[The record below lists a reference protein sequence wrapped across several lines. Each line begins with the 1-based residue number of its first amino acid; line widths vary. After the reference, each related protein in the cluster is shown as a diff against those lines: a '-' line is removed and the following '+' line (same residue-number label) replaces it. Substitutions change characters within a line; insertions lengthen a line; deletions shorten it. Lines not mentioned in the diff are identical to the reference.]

1 MATFFYTSSAPYS
14 RVTFL
19 PAKSS
24 PGILLF
30 REIVVRRIPKLQT
43 FKFKIS
49 ALLVLMVMLATVLV
63 GGASLL
69 VAEHEMRK
77 VIAAQEMSML
87 SSAAAYLGRDI
98 TSKQQVLR
106 VLAQSLQAEP
116 VAASRI
122 QGQLELR
129 EALRDE
135 FFNVTAYSADG
146 KLVANLQDRRLIGK
160 LNSKNRQYFHDTIA
174 AQEGIVSEPFRS
186 VLSGRPVVAITQ
198 PVLGRDGSIEY
209 VLVGTIDLQRPA
221 FAGQLNALRD
231 RSEGYLFILTA
242 DGTTLYHPDPSRVLT
257 QSNTPGTLEHAVLS
271 EPDGW
276 RDDALD
282 HGEPVLLA
290 HKRLQRADWTLA
302 VSFPIR
308 DAFASMSSLRW
319 RAFVAASVVALV
331 AGLLAWLF
339 MRPLLAPLYRLYGQV
354 RAFGRDEVDIEL
366 FNTSNPDEFGH
377 LSRAFYQVARQ
388 QQMAERNLQRLATT
402 DALTGAHNRRMFDEF
417 FPQALKR
424 AIRAGQQIGLA
435 VLDIDYF
442 KGINDNFGHQAGDA
456 VLVQFADRL
465 RNAVRSTDTVARIAG
480 DEFVIVFEHLEAGH
494 DVNLLGQKIVAA
506 MQAPFE
512 VNGRPLNV
520 TASIGIALTTE
531 LPADVDKVM
540 LAADQALYCVKAAG
554 RNGFAVN
561 TVGAERMLAVRD
573 FGAPSKQDK
582 EKKIWPSSRF

>member
-1 MATFFYTSSAPYS
+1 MRT
-14 RVTFL
+14 
-19 PAKSS
+19 
-24 PGILLF
+24 
-30 REIVVRRIPKLQT
+30 IPKLRT
-43 FKFKIS
+43 FKFKIT
-49 ALLVLMVMLATVLV
+49 ALMVLMVMLATVLV
-63 GGASLL
+63 GGVSLL

-87 SSAAAYLGRDI
+87 SSAAAYLDRDI

-106 VLAQSLQAEP
+106 VLAESLQSETL
-116 VAASRI
+116 AAPKM
-122 QGQLELR
+122 QAQLELR
-129 EALRDE
+129 GALRDE
-135 FFNVTAYSADG
+135 FFNVTAYDTDG
-146 KLVANLQDRRLIGK
+146 RLVANLQDRRMIGK
-160 LNSKNRQYFHDTIA
+160 LNSKNRQYFRDTLA
-174 AQEGIVSEPFRS
+174 AQEGIVSAPFRS
-186 VLSGRPVVAITQ
+186 VLSGRPVVAVTQ
-198 PVLGRDGSIEY
+198 PVLGRNGEIDYI
-209 VLVGTIDLQRPA
+209 LVGTIDLQRPA
-221 FAGQLNALRD
+221 FAGQLNALRG
-231 RSEGYLFILTA
+231 RAEGYLFILTA
-242 DGTTLYHPDPSRVLT
+242 DGTTLYHPDASRVLAQSRTAGTLT
-257 QSNTPGTLEHAVLS
+257 QSILA

-276 RDDALD
+276 RDDAVD
-282 HGEPVLLA
+282 NGMPVLLA
-290 HKRLQRADWTLA
+290 HKRLQKADWTLA
-302 VSFPIR
+302 VSFPID
-308 DAFASMSSLRW
+308 DAFASMASLRW
-319 RAFVAASVVALV
+319 RALAAASLVAMV
-331 AGLLAWLF
+331 AGLLAWLLL
-339 MRPLLAPLYRLYGQV
+339 RPLLAPLYRLHKQV
-354 RAFGRDEVDIEL
+354 RAFGRDEVDIEM
-366 FNTSNPDEFGH
+366 FNSSNPDEFGH

-424 AIRAGQQIGLA
+424 AIRTGQQIGLA

-494 DVNLLGQKIVAA
+494 DVNLLGQKVVAA

-573 FGAPSKQDK
+573 FTSPAKHDK
-582 EKKIWPSSRF
+582 EKKSWPSSRM